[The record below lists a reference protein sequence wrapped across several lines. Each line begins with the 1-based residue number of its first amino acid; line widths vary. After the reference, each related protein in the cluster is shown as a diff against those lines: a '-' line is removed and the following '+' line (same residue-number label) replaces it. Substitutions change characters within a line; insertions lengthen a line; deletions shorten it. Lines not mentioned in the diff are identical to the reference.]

1 MNGQPKKIAALY
13 LGLVFVA
20 DSVLGAAAHR
30 FYAVQTADAR
40 VSQPARKSSKER
52 RAELVTC
59 LRDQIKLTQ
68 EQAAEVSA
76 IYDDVGEQY
85 HEVRQ
90 TIDPEVKALRAQR
103 AERIMGL
110 LDDEQKIKYKEI
122 LAERERKRAEKGC
135 N

>member
-1 MNGQPKKIAALY
+1 MTGQPKKIAALY
-13 LGLVFVA
+13 LGLVFA
-20 DSVLGAAAHR
+20 AGSVLGAAAHR

-40 VSQPARKSSKER
+40 VSQPVRKSSEER
-52 RAELVTC
+52 RAELVAC
-59 LRDQIKLTQ
+59 LRDEIKLTE

-76 IYDDVGEQY
+76 IYNDIGEQY
-85 HEVRQ
+85 HEVRK

-103 AERIMGL
+103 ADRIMAL
-110 LDDEQKIKYKEI
+110 LDDEQKIKYQEI

>member
-1 MNGQPKKIAALY
+1 MNAQPKKVAALY

-20 DSVLGAAAHR
+20 GSVLGAAAHR

-40 VSQPARKSSKER
+40 VSQPTRKSSKDR
-52 RAELVTC
+52 RAELVAC
-59 LRDQIKLTQ
+59 LRDEINLTQ
-68 EQAAEVSA
+68 EQAQQVSA
-76 IYDDVGEQY
+76 IYDDIGDQY
-85 HEVRQ
+85 HALKE

-103 AERIMGL
+103 ADRIMAL
-110 LDDEQKIKYKEI
+110 LDDEQKLKYQEI

>member
-20 DSVLGAAAHR
+20 GSVLGAVAHR

-40 VSQPARKSSKER
+40 VSTPTRKSSEER
-52 RAELVTC
+52 RAEIVSC

-85 HEVRQ
+85 HAIRK
-90 TIDPEVKALRAQR
+90 TIDPEVKGLRAQR
-103 AERIMGL
+103 ADRIMAL
-110 LDDEQKIKYKEI
+110 LDDEQKIKYQEI